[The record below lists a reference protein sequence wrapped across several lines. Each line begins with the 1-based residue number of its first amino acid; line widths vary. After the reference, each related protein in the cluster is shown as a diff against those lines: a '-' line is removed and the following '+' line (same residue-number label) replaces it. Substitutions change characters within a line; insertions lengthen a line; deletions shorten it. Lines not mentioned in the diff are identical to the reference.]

1 MKAETILC
9 THSANMKAII
19 AWILL
24 SFIFTHR

>member
-1 MKAETILC
+1 MKAETSLC
-9 THSANMKAII
+9 TYPANLKAII

>member
-9 THSANMKAII
+9 AYPANLMVII
-19 AWILL
+19 ALIFL

>member
-1 MKAETILC
+1 MKVQTTLC
-9 THSANMKAII
+9 AYSDDLMAII